1 MNMFEINNLYKKF
14 IEENFDENKNGAFK
28 VIDYIN
34 NSTAKYKG
42 KPIYSLYMPKIF
54 DSDTLNYLEKASRT
68 MYNILLKVVRNY
80 IDDENYRKL
89 FMFDKNLERLILSE
103 TGYESLLPIIRI
115 DIFLNE
121 ENLNFKYCEFNAD
134 GCSSMNED
142 RELNNA
148 LKFAPAYNKMRE
160 KYDLSSFELF
170 NSWVDEFINIYNT
183 YKFKKEKPF
192 IVITDFLEK
201 GCSAEEFEQF
211 RKSFENAGYDC
222 EVCEIRDFVYNKS
235 ERQLFT
241 KSKKKVDAVY
251 RRAVTT
257 DIMENIDEVKDFV
270 EAAYDGAFCMIG
282 GFRTHIIHNKI
293 LFYILNN
300 ELTYKF
306 LTKEEIK
313 YIHEHIP
320 KTVSLTEN
328 EIVKNNVLNEKDKWI
343 IKPEDSYG
351 ARGVFAGMHY
361 NQNEWETILKR
372 CIKNKYILQEF
383 VMPYRSYNIDFKK
396 GDEFKLYSNLTGMFM
411 YNGKLKGIYSRQSA
425 KEIISTEHDENDIA
439 SVIARRI

>member
-1 MNMFEINNLYKKF
+1 M
-14 IEENFDENKNGAFK
+14 
-28 VIDYIN
+28 
-34 NSTAKYKG
+34 
-42 KPIYSLYMPKIF
+42 
-54 DSDTLNYLEKASRT
+54 
-68 MYNILLKVVRNY
+68 
-80 IDDENYRKL
+80 
-89 FMFDKNLERLILSE
+89 
-103 TGYESLLPIIRI
+103 
-115 DIFLNE
+115 
-121 ENLNFKYCEFNAD
+121 
-134 GCSSMNED
+134 
-142 RELNNA
+142 
-148 LKFAPAYNKMRE
+148 
-160 KYDLSSFELF
+160 
-170 NSWVDEFINIYNT
+170 
-183 YKFKKEKPF
+183 
-192 IVITDFLEK
+192 
-201 GCSAEEFEQF
+201 
-211 RKSFENAGYDC
+211 
-222 EVCEIRDFVYNKS
+222 
-235 ERQLFT
+235 
-241 KSKKKVDAVY
+241 
-251 RRAVTT
+251 
-257 DIMENIDEVKDFV
+257 
-270 EAAYDGAFCMIG
+270 
-282 GFRTHIIHNKI
+282 
-293 LFYILNN
+293 
-300 ELTYKF
+300 TYKF